1 MTDWLPTFYSAA
13 GGNVQDLGPIDGINQ
28 WNNLKVLGTSSR
40 KEMLYNSNP
49 NGHADIW
56 RAPTGSALRW
66 GDMKLMIGEPGP
78 GFVVQPGYYPN
89 DSVFLT
95 DQWSSE
101 DNVSA
106 MSNVLIKTFIACHSN
121 LEDHFRF
128 NCLIWLMIRTSQK
141 TWPASNQ
148 SWCQICL
155 RG

>member
-49 NGHADIW
+49 NGDADIW

-66 GDMKLMIGEPGP
+66 GAMKLMIGEPGP
-78 GFVVQPGYYPN
+78 GFVVEPGYYPN
-89 DSVFLT
+89 DSVILT

-106 MSNVLIKTFIACHSN
+106 MSNVLI
-121 LEDHFRF
+121 
-128 NCLIWLMIRTSQK
+128 
-141 TWPASNQ
+141 
-148 SWCQICL
+148 
-155 RG
+155 